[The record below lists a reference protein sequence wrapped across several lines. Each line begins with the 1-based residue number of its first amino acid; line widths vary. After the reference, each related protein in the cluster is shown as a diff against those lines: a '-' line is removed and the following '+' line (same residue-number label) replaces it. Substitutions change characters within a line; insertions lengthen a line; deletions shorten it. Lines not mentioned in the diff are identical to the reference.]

1 MVTPPDPRSDANG
14 TTDSSRAVARVLEVL
29 EHLSVAP
36 QPMTNLALARRLG
49 VPASSMFR
57 LLQKLVDQGYVDFDE
72 SGATYAVSG
81 RLGELGERLADAG
94 CRSGPMRT
102 LLTSLREATGHHAQ
116 AWIWSGLHVRLA
128 AILPGKGERGAASVP
143 GELRLPFSTPGL
155 AIAMHW
161 TEADVRAIARQCRRR
176 EIPLGPGFNS
186 VPDVLRALK
195 AVRQSGFAAGYN
207 KISDGWAMIAWPVPI
222 PVALD
227 RNRIGAVAIG
237 SRAPVLRSEERR
249 VLQVAAPLLKAYRY
263 ALSAEGSLRSFPK

>member
-1 MVTPPDPRSDANG
+1 MPAKPRPYPEN
-14 TTDSSRAVARVLEVL
+14 TTAADNSRAVARVLDVL

-36 QPMTNLALARRLG
+36 QPLTNLALARRLG

-102 LLTSLREATGHHAQ
+102 LLTALRDATGHHAQ
-116 AWIWSGLHVRLA
+116 AWVWSGLHVRLA
-128 AILPGKGERGAASVP
+128 GIIPGKGERGAASVP
-143 GELRLPFSTPGL
+143 GELRFPFSTPGL

-161 TEADVRAIARQCRRR
+161 TENDVRAIARQCRRR
-176 EIPLGPGFNS
+176 EIPLGPGFSS

-195 AVRQSGFAAGYN
+195 TIRQNGFAAGYN

-227 RNRIGAVAIG
+227 RSRIGAVAIG

-249 VLQVAAPLLKAYRY
+249 VLAAAAPLLKAYRY
-263 ALSAEGSLRSFPK
+263 ALSAEGSLRLFPK

>member
-1 MVTPPDPRSDANG
+1 MSDKPRGRSDHAG
-14 TTDSSRAVARVLEVL
+14 ASESSRAVARVLEVL

-36 QPMTNLALARRLG
+36 QPLTNLALARRLG

-57 LLQKLVDQGYVDFDE
+57 LLQKLVDHGYVDFDE
-72 SGATYAVSG
+72 SGANYAVSG

-102 LLTSLREATGHHAQ
+102 LLTSLREATGYHAQ
-116 AWIWSGLHVRLA
+116 VWIWSGLHVRLA
-128 AILPGKGERGAASVP
+128 AIMPGKGERGSASVP

-155 AIAMHW
+155 AIAAQW
-161 TEADVRAIARQCRRR
+161 TEAQIRSIARLCRRR
-176 EIPLGPGFNS
+176 DMALGGGFAS

-195 AVRQSGFAAGYN
+195 TVRLNGYAAGYN
-207 KISDGWAMIAWPVPI
+207 KLSDGWAMIAWPVPI

-263 ALSAEGSLRSFPK
+263 ALSAEGSLRFPK